1 MNPRLRVIAGP
12 LKDKVVELP
21 AGEISIGRVASNQL
35 PISDPALSRRH
46 CLLVQEEG
54 RYKISDLQSRN
65 GTLVNGIAINEH
77 WLRHGDRIG
86 VGDSLLL
93 FLTQEESPEPAGT
106 IEFDDENLPLQA
118 TVHLRPE
125 DAVYLHPKITEEA
138 DSLSAALGRNLN
150 ALLKISQS
158 VHSIHDPR
166 ELQEQVLQSIFEV
179 APAEDGAILLDRNGE
194 FTSSLARDRQGS
206 EAPVRVSRTI
216 VQQVMKQGV
225 ALLLND
231 IPHQYGYGDVK
242 SLVATQVRS
251 LLCVPLNVME
261 RVTGCIYISTRKS
274 DVPFTEDHLQL
285 VTALAAIA
293 SVALENVH
301 KLEWLRQENRR
312 LNTEINLDHNMVGDS
327 PAIREVLQVLSRVA
341 PTDTTV
347 LIRGESGTGKE
358 LAARAIHNNS
368 RRSEKPFVAINCA
381 AITETLLESELF
393 GYEKGAFTGSYGQKK
408 GKLECAQGGTV
419 FLDEI
424 GELPPGLQAKLL
436 RVLQERELERV
447 GGTRPIPVDIRV
459 LAATNRNLEEAMKSG
474 LFRQDLYF
482 RLNVVAL
489 TMPPLRDHKHDIPQL
504 AAYFVEKHS
513 TRCNRPV
520 KSIAEPARACL
531 MSYDWP
537 GNVRELE
544 NAIERAVVLSVG
556 DTLLLE
562 DLPEQILDLNP
573 SPDYSSAKYHGAVQD
588 LKKKLILSAVKESN
602 GNYTDAAKSLGLHP
616 NYLHRLIRNLN
627 LKASI

>member
-1 MNPRLRVIAGP
+1 MNPLLRVIAGP
-12 LKDKVVELP
+12 LKDKVIDLP
-21 AGEISIGRVASNQL
+21 AGEISIGRVGTNQVA
-35 PISDPALSRRH
+35 ISDPALSRRH
-46 CLLVQEEG
+46 CLIVQDDG
-54 RYKISDLQSRN
+54 HFKIEALQSRT
-65 GTLVNGIAINEH
+65 GTLVTGAAIPEH
-77 WLRHGDRIG
+77 WLRHGDRMG

-93 FLTQEESPEPAGT
+93 FLTQEESPEPAGSV
-106 IEFDDENLPLQA
+106 EFDDENLPMQA

-125 DAVYLHPKITEEA
+125 DAVYFHPQVRAEEA
-138 DSLSAALGRNLN
+138 SVSAALSRNLK

-158 VHSIHDPR
+158 VHSIHAPR
-166 ELQEQVLQSIFEV
+166 ELQKQVLQSIFEV
-179 APAEDGAILLDRNGE
+179 APAEDGAILLDRHGE
-194 FTSSLARDRQGS
+194 FTSTLARDRQGS

-231 IPHQYGYGDVK
+231 VQHQSEYGGVK
-242 SLVATQVRS
+242 SLVASQVRS
-251 LLCVPLNVME
+251 LLCVPLNVMD
-261 RVTGCIYISTRKS
+261 RVTGCVYIGTRKA
-274 DVPFTEDHLQL
+274 DVPFTEDHLQM

-293 SVALENVH
+293 SVALDNVNQ
-301 KLEWLRQENRR
+301 LDWLRQENRR
-312 LNTEINLDHNMVGDS
+312 LITEINLDHNMVGDS

-341 PTDTTV
+341 PTETTV

-368 RRSEKPFVAINCA
+368 RRAEKPFVAINCA

-393 GYEKGAFTGSYGQKK
+393 GHEKGAFTGSYAQKK
-408 GKLECAQGGTV
+408 GKLECANGGTV
-419 FLDEI
+419 FLDGI

-474 LFRQDLYF
+474 QFRQDLYF

-489 TMPPLRDHKHDIPQL
+489 TMPPLRDHKQDIPQL

-513 TRCNRPV
+513 ARSSHPV
-520 KSIAEPARACL
+520 KPIADRARACL

-573 SPDYSSAKYHGAVQD
+573 SPDYSSAKYHAAVQD
-588 LKKKLILSAVKESN
+588 LKKKLILSAVKESS

-627 LKASI
+627 LKSSI

>member
-12 LKDKVVELP
+12 LKDQVIELP
-21 AGEISIGRVASNQL
+21 AGEISIGRVATNQIA
-35 PISDPALSRRH
+35 ISDPALSRQH
-46 CLLVQEEG
+46 CVIAREG
-54 RYKISDLQSRN
+54 DQFKIRDLQSRN
-65 GTLVNGIAINEH
+65 GTQVNGAGITEQ

-93 FLTQEESPEPAGT
+93 FLTQEEDPEPAGA
-106 IEFDDENLPLQA
+106 IEYDEEVLSTQA

-125 DAVYLHPKITEEA
+125 DALYLHPPVTEE
-138 DSLSAALGRNLN
+138 DSISAALSRKLN

-158 VHSIHDPR
+158 VHSIHDLR
-166 ELQEQVLQSIFEV
+166 ELQEQVLQSVFEV
-179 APAEDGAILLDRNGE
+179 CPAELGAILLDRHGE
-194 FTSSLARDRQGS
+194 ITSSLARDRQGS
-206 EAPVRVSRTI
+206 QAQIKVSRTV

-225 ALLLND
+225 GLLIND
-231 IPHQYGYGDVK
+231 VPNQVEYGGVQ
-242 SLVATQVRS
+242 SLVASKIRS
-251 LLCVPLNVME
+251 LLCAPLNVMN
-261 RVTGCIYISTRKS
+261 RATGCIYVAMRASS
-274 DVPFTEDHLQL
+274 VPFTEDHLHL

-293 SVALENVH
+293 SVALENVNQ
-301 KLEWLRQENRR
+301 LDWLRQENRR
-312 LNTEINLDHNMVGDS
+312 LITEINLDHNIVGDS
-327 PAIREVLQVLSRVA
+327 GPIRDVLQVLSRVA
-341 PTDTTV
+341 PTETTV

-393 GYEKGAFTGSYGQKK
+393 GHEKGAFTGSYALKK
-408 GKLECAQGGTV
+408 GKIECANGGTV

-447 GGTRPIPVDIRV
+447 GGTRQIPVDIRV

-489 TMPPLRDHKHDIPQL
+489 TMPPLRDHKQDIPQL

-513 TRCNRPV
+513 NRSSRPV
-520 KSIAEPARACL
+520 KTIAEPARTCL

-602 GNYTDAAKSLGLHP
+602 GNYTDAAKALGLHP

-627 LKASI
+627 LKSSI

>member
-12 LKDKVVELP
+12 LKDKVIDLP
-21 AGEISIGRVASNQL
+21 SGEISIGRVAANQVA
-35 PISDPALSRRH
+35 ISDPALSRRH
-46 CLLVQEEG
+46 CLIVHDGG
-54 RYKISDLQSRN
+54 RVKIQDLQSRN
-65 GTLVNGIAINEH
+65 GTLVNGSVITEH
-77 WLRHGDRIG
+77 SLRHGDRIG

-93 FLTQEESPEPAGT
+93 FLTQDEAPEPAGT
-106 IEFDDENLPLQA
+106 IEFEDDNLPMQA

-125 DAVYLHPKITEEA
+125 DAVYLHPQIAAEE
-138 DSLSAALGRNLN
+138 DSVSALSRNLN
-150 ALLKISQS
+150 ALLKVSQS
-158 VHSIHDPR
+158 VHSIQDPR

-179 APAEDGAILLDRNGE
+179 APAEDGAILLDRHGE
-194 FTSSLARDRQGS
+194 FTSTVARDRQGS
-206 EAPVRVSRTI
+206 EAAVRVSRTI
-216 VQQVMKQGV
+216 VQQVMKHGV

-231 IPHQYGYGDVK
+231 VPHQSEYGGVK
-242 SLVATQVRS
+242 SLIAFQIRS
-251 LLCVPLNVME
+251 LLCVPLNVMD
-261 RVTGCIYISTRKS
+261 RVTGCVYLSTRKA
-274 DVPFTEDHLQL
+274 DVPFTEDHLQM

-293 SVALENVH
+293 SVALENVNQ
-301 KLEWLRQENRR
+301 LDWLRQENRR
-312 LNTEINLDHNMVGDS
+312 LITEINLDHNMVGDS

-341 PTDTTV
+341 PTETTV

-368 RRSEKPFVAINCA
+368 RRAEKPFVAINCA

-393 GYEKGAFTGSYGQKK
+393 GHEKGAFTGSYAQKK
-408 GKLECAQGGTV
+408 GKLECANGGTV

-474 LFRQDLYF
+474 QFRQDLYF

-489 TMPPLRDHKHDIPQL
+489 TMPPLRDHKQDIPQL

-513 TRCNRPV
+513 ARSSHPV
-520 KSIAEPARACL
+520 KPIADRARACL

-544 NAIERAVVLSVG
+544 NAIERAVVLSVS
-556 DTLLLE
+556 DILLLE

-573 SPDYSSAKYHGAVQD
+573 SPDYSSAKYHAAVQD
-588 LKKKLILSAVKESN
+588 LKKKLILGAVKESN
-602 GNYTDAAKSLGLHP
+602 GNYTDAAKALGLHP

-627 LKASI
+627 LKSSI

>member
-12 LKDKVVELP
+12 LKDTVIDLP
-21 AGEISIGRVASNQL
+21 TGEISIGRVGTNQVA
-35 PISDPALSRRH
+35 ISDPALSRRH
-46 CLLVQEEG
+46 CLIAEDDG
-54 RYKISDLQSRN
+54 RFKIEDLQSRN
-65 GTLVNGIAINEH
+65 GTLVNGAAITEH

-93 FLTQEESPEPAGT
+93 FLTQEESPEPAGSV
-106 IEFDDENLPLQA
+106 EFDDENLPMQA

-125 DAVYLHPKITEEA
+125 DAVYLHPQVSAEE
-138 DSLSAALGRNLN
+138 DSVSAALSRNLN
-150 ALLKISQS
+150 ALLKVSQS

-179 APAEDGAILLDRNGE
+179 APAEDGAILLDRYGE
-194 FTSSLARDRQGS
+194 FTSTLARDRQGS

-225 ALLLND
+225 SLLLND
-231 IPHQYGYGDVK
+231 VQHQSEYGGVK
-242 SLVATQVRS
+242 SLVASKVRS
-251 LLCVPLNVME
+251 LLCVPLNVMD
-261 RVTGCIYISTRKS
+261 RVTGCIYISTRKA
-274 DVPFTEDHLQL
+274 DVPFTEDHLQM

-293 SVALENVH
+293 SVALENVNQ
-301 KLEWLRQENRR
+301 LDWLRQENRR
-312 LNTEINLDHNMVGDS
+312 LITEINLDHNMVGDS

-341 PTDTTV
+341 PTETTV

-368 RRSEKPFVAINCA
+368 RRAEKPFVAINCA

-393 GYEKGAFTGSYGQKK
+393 GHEKGAFTGSYAQKK
-408 GKLECAQGGTV
+408 GKLECANGGTV

-489 TMPPLRDHKHDIPQL
+489 TMPPLRDHKQDIPPL

-513 TRCNRPV
+513 TRCSRPV
-520 KSIAEPARACL
+520 KPIAEAARACL

-544 NAIERAVVLSVG
+544 NAIERAVVLSVS

-573 SPDYSSAKYHGAVQD
+573 SPDYSSAKYHAAVQD

-602 GNYTDAAKSLGLHP
+602 GNYTDAAKGLGLHP

-627 LKASI
+627 LKSSI

>member
-12 LKDKVVELP
+12 LKDTVIDLP
-21 AGEISIGRVASNQL
+21 AGEISIGRVGTNQVA
-35 PISDPALSRRH
+35 ISDPALSRRH
-46 CLLVQEEG
+46 CLIAQDDG
-54 RYKISDLQSRN
+54 RFRIEDLQSRN
-65 GTLVNGIAINEH
+65 GTLVNGAAITEH

-93 FLTQEESPEPAGT
+93 FLTQEEGPEPAGSV
-106 IEFDDENLPLQA
+106 EFDDENLPMQA

-125 DAVYLHPKITEEA
+125 DAVYLHPQVSAEE
-138 DSLSAALGRNLN
+138 DSVSAALSRNLN
-150 ALLKISQS
+150 ALLKVSQS

-179 APAEDGAILLDRNGE
+179 APAEDGAILLDRHGE
-194 FTSSLARDRQGS
+194 FTSTLARDRQGS

-225 ALLLND
+225 SLLLND
-231 IPHQYGYGDVK
+231 VQHQSEYGGVK
-242 SLVATQVRS
+242 SLVASQIRS
-251 LLCVPLNVME
+251 LLCVPLNVMD
-261 RVTGCIYISTRKS
+261 RVTGCIYISTRKA
-274 DVPFTEDHLQL
+274 DVPFTEDHLQM

-293 SVALENVH
+293 SVALENVNQ
-301 KLEWLRQENRR
+301 LDWLRQENRS
-312 LNTEINLDHNMVGDS
+312 LITEINLDHNMVGDS

-341 PTDTTV
+341 PTETTV

-368 RRSEKPFVAINCA
+368 RRAEKPFVAINCA

-393 GYEKGAFTGSYGQKK
+393 GHEKGAFTGSYAQKK
-408 GKLECAQGGTV
+408 GKLECANGGTV

-489 TMPPLRDHKHDIPQL
+489 TMPPLRDHKQDIPPL

-513 TRCNRPV
+513 TRCSRPV
-520 KSIAEPARACL
+520 KPIAEAARACL

-544 NAIERAVVLSVG
+544 NAIERAVVLSVS

-573 SPDYSSAKYHGAVQD
+573 SPDYSSAKYHAAVQD

-602 GNYTDAAKSLGLHP
+602 GNYTDAAKGLGLHP

-627 LKASI
+627 LKSSI